1 MMNMRKG
8 FCLVEMLVVIA
19 ILPIAA
25 IVLDRLFHT
34 LIIDFPRATAVVQEN
49 KIVLDMLRQ
58 MREDIDKATGLP
70 GSFAGYSESDKLLLI
85 ECPNGIICYQLK
97 FAESLAGDGQVL
109 RRRLT
114 DTQGGDSEE
123 TRTWSVT
130 NAEIQWRVWR
140 NNGKGYAVEVNTHVN
155 QKLRAKLQKKMANS
169 HLFFVGLFK
178 EL

>member
-1 MMNMRKG
+1 MNIRKG
-8 FCLVEMLVVIA
+8 FCLVELLVVVA
-19 ILPIAA
+19 VLPVAA

-49 KIVLDMLRQ
+49 KIVLNILRQ
-58 MREDIDKATGLP
+58 MRKDIDKATELP
-70 GSFAGYSESDKLLLI
+70 KSFSGHTANDELLLI
-85 ECPNGIICYQLK
+85 EQPDDVICYQLK
-97 FAESLAGDGQVL
+97 DDQML

-123 TRTWSVT
+123 TRAWSVT

-169 HLFFVGLFK
+169 HLYFVGLFE